1 MGYSESDLAS
11 IPKEA
16 NLGVGC
22 GNPVGLASLKAGHHV
37 LDLGSGAGIDC
48 FLAGQQV
55 GPQGHV
61 VGVDMLIEMVSRARA
76 SAKKQALTNVEF
88 RLGEIE
94 CLPVETGTIDV
105 ILSNCVINLCPEK
118 ERVLKEA
125 FRVLK
130 SGGRIAFSD
139 VVLTAEMPAEMR
151 QNMELYSC
159 CGSGG
164 WPIATWESALKRL
177 GFKDIKVTPK
187 EESRALIRTW
197 SPDVPLDDYIVS
209 ADISATKP

>member
-1 MGYSESDLAS
+1 MNPTELEPDDIKASVRGHYAERVKNSGGCCSSQSSATAAQSMGYSESDLAS

-94 CLPVETGTIDV
+94 CLPVETGTIDGC
-105 ILSNCVINLCPEK
+105 I
-118 ERVLKEA
+118 
-125 FRVLK
+125 
-130 SGGRIAFSD
+130 
-139 VVLTAEMPAEMR
+139 
-151 QNMELYSC
+151 
-159 CGSGG
+159 
-164 WPIATWESALKRL
+164 
-177 GFKDIKVTPK
+177 
-187 EESRALIRTW
+187 
-197 SPDVPLDDYIVS
+197 
-209 ADISATKP
+209 